1 MTIIPLKD
9 RKSRIDDISKMILPE
24 MAPEQLRLLGV
35 SVKDIAEGNL
45 HDAFANNAA
54 GIEVIKL
61 IHHRSNAIKHNQNDL
76 YAIRSRPEALSQLNL
91 VINNCDI
98 FMKLGQKLLS
108 ELPPNTPMSES
119 IYELIDKLVTT
130 SVQIGYSAGSN
141 DTCALLD
148 RYTNSGHKAT
158 ISTPKNAGDAKAKI
172 SLQVGVL
179 VADMAKYVYQHKD
192 LKSAPKTLLAEAIQ
206 TRLLSFTMQGNNK
219 NIPAL
224 QQYANRCPA
233 YSSINN
239 WIKPVAK
246 PKNSNKLPKPSLDK
260 VINELTVAFKDQA
273 IKRTLSQ

>member
-24 MAPEQLRLLGV
+24 MAPDQLRLLGI

-45 HDAFANNAA
+45 HDAYQNAAA
-54 GIEVIKL
+54 GIETVKL
-61 IHHRSNAIKHNQNDL
+61 IHQRATAIKINQNDL
-76 YAIRSRPEALSQLNL
+76 YADRSSVEQPSQLNL
-91 VINNCDI
+91 VLDNCDI
-98 FMKLGQKLLS
+98 FIQLKQILRSK
-108 ELPPNTPMSES
+108 LPPNDPSNEP
-119 IYELIDKLVTT
+119 IYQLIDKLTLT
-130 SVQIGYSAGSN
+130 SIQIGYSAGSN

-158 ISTPKNAGDAKAKI
+158 VYTPKNAGDAKAKI

-179 VADMAKYVYQHKD
+179 VADMAEYVYQHKD

-206 TRLLSFTMQGNNK
+206 TRLLSFAMQGNNK

-233 YSSINN
+233 FSSINN

-246 PKNSNKLPKPSLDK
+246 PKNPTKLPKPTLDK
-260 VINELTVAFKDQA
+260 IVSELKVAFKGKKKK
-273 IKRTLSQ
+273 KRLSN